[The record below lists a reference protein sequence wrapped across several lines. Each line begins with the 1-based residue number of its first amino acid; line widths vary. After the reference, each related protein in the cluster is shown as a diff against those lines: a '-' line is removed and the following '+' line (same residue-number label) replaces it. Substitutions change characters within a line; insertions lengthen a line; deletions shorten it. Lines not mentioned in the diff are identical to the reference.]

1 MLGLLAGGARDTARG
16 VVANLLDDVA
26 AYAFPL
32 GLRSDRLPS
41 SVNTRRHPVG
51 SRCKKNGVSV

>member
-26 AYAFPL
+26 AYASLSYCFLIACPA
-32 GLRSDRLPS
+32 
-41 SVNTRRHPVG
+41 
-51 SRCKKNGVSV
+51 